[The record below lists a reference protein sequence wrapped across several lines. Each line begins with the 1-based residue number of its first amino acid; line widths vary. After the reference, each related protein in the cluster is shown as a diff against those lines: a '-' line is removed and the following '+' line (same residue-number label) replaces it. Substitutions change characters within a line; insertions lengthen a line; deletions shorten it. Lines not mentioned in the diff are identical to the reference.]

1 MMQEGKEKRSERERR
16 MDTNEEE
23 AGGMKEQLLQ
33 KNTVEQK
40 QTI

>member
-1 MMQEGKEKRSERERR
+1 

-23 AGGMKEQLLQ
+23 AGGTKEQLLQ

-40 QTI
+40 QTIWIIWMVQCQMSREI